1 MSTPILGL
9 CTTIYKTADLEAA
22 KAWYAKAFQTE
33 PYYDQAPYVG
43 FNVAGYDLGL
53 FLDDTATPDG
63 ADNVLT
69 YWGVEDMDAAMA
81 HFQSLDAT
89 VHEAPMN
96 VGGDI
101 VTASLRDP
109 WGNVIGLIYNP
120 ELVLP

>member
-81 HFQSLDAT
+81 HFQSLNTNRYSHRHPLDLRSVDRFRT
-89 VHEAPMN
+89 GLD
-96 VGGDI
+96 GGFERRC
-101 VTASLRDP
+101 LR
-109 WGNVIGLIYNP
+109 
-120 ELVLP
+120 ER